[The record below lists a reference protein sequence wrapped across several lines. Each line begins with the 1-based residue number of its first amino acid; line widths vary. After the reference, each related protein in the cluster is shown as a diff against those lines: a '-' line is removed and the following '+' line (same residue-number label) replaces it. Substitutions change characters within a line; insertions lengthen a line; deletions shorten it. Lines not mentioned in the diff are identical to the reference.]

1 MRCPNCD
8 AQLAPN
14 SKFCTSCGT
23 PITTTQAPPPPS
35 NDSFAT
41 GGSGSYTNQ
50 PGQRLDLPEPNVVM
64 RGKGTT
70 GMEYQ
75 IIGTTL
81 QAVILE
87 LDPGETVYSESGG
100 MAWMSANMGMQTSGR
115 GGGLGGMFK
124 RAISGESMFLVE
136 YTSQGGKGIV
146 AFASD
151 FPGKIV
157 PLNLAAGQQMI
168 AQKQAFLCA
177 EKTVQMDIHFRK
189 KLGAGFFGGEGF
201 IMQKLT
207 GPGVAFVCLDG
218 EIMEY
223 TLGPGQMLKVDTG
236 HVAMYE
242 PTVTFDIEMMK
253 GFRNILFGGE
263 GLFLATLQGPGRVWL
278 QTMPTM
284 NLAKAIA
291 EYLPRASGSSG
302 GSGPSI
308 NIGNLLGD

>member
-1 MRCPNCD
+1 MN
-8 AQLAPN
+8 AY
-14 SKFCTSCGT
+14 S
-23 PITTTQAPPPPS
+23 
-35 NDSFAT
+35 
-41 GGSGSYTNQ
+41 NQ
-50 PGQRLDLPEPNVVM
+50 PGQRLDLPEPSVTA
-64 RGKGTT
+64 RGRGTT

-81 QAVILE
+81 QAVIME
-87 LDPGETVYSESGG
+87 LDPGEIVYSESGG
-100 MAWMSANMGMQTSGR
+100 MAWMSGNMAMQTSGR

-124 RAISGESMFLVE
+124 RAISGESLFLVE
-136 YTSQGGKGIV
+136 YSPQGGKGIV

-157 PLNLAAGQQMI
+157 PVNLAAGQQMI
-168 AQKQAFLCA
+168 AQKQAFLAA
-177 EKTVQMDIHFRK
+177 EKTVQLDIAFRR

-201 IMQKLT
+201 VMQRLT
-207 GPGVAFVCLDG
+207 GPGIAFVCLDG

-223 TLGPGQMLKVDTG
+223 TLGPDQVLKVDTG

-242 PTVTFDIEMMK
+242 PTVSFDIEMLK

-263 GLFLATLQGPGRVWL
+263 GLFLATLRGPGRVWL

-291 EYLPRASGSSG
+291 EYLPRSNGSSG
-302 GSGPSI
+302 GSGI
-308 NIGNLLGD
+308 DLGNLLGGS

>member
-1 MRCPNCD
+1 MSDQNITPN
-8 AQLAPN
+8 Q
-14 SKFCTSCGT
+14 FGER
-23 PITTTQAPPPPS
+23 I
-35 NDSFAT
+35 
-41 GGSGSYTNQ
+41 
-50 PGQRLDLPEPNVVM
+50 DLPEPSVTA
-64 RGKGTT
+64 RGRGTT

-81 QAVILE
+81 QAVIVE
-87 LDPGETVYSESGG
+87 LDPGETIYSESGG
-100 MAWMSANMGMQTSGR
+100 MAWMSANINMQTSGR

-124 RAISGESMFLVE
+124 RAISGESLFLVE

-157 PLNLAAGQQMI
+157 PLQLGPGQQMI
-168 AQKQAFLCA
+168 TQKQAFLCA
-177 EKTVQMDIHFRK
+177 EKTVQLDVHFRK

-201 IMQKLT
+201 VMQKLT

-223 TLGPGQMLKVDTG
+223 TLGADQVLKVDTG

-242 PTVTFDIEMMK
+242 PTVSFDVEMMK

-263 GLFLATLQGPGRVWL
+263 GLFLATLRGPGRVWL

-291 EYLPRASGSSG
+291 GYLPSSG
-302 GSGPSI
+302 GSSSGGGI
-308 NIGNLLGD
+308 NLGSLLSE

>member
-1 MRCPNCD
+1 M
-8 AQLAPN
+8 
-14 SKFCTSCGT
+14 
-23 PITTTQAPPPPS
+23 S
-35 NDSFAT
+35 NPDQS
-41 GGSGSYTNQ
+41 
-50 PGQRLDLPEPNVVM
+50 QRLDLPEPTVTS
-64 RGKGTT
+64 RGRGTT

-100 MAWMSANMGMQTSGR
+100 MAWMSGNIGMQTSGR

-124 RAISGESMFLVE
+124 RAISGESLFMVE

-157 PLNLAAGQQMI
+157 PVSLAAGQQMI
-168 AQKQAFLCA
+168 VQKQAFLCA
-177 EKTVQMDIHFRK
+177 EKTVGLDIHFRR

-207 GPGVAFVCLDG
+207 GPGIAFVCLDG

-223 TLGPGQMLKVDTG
+223 TLTNDQVLKVDTG

-242 PTVTFDIEMMK
+242 PTVSFDIEMMK

-263 GLFLATLQGPGRVWL
+263 GLFLATLRGPGRVWL

-291 EYLPRASGSSG
+291 EYLPSSG
-302 GSGPSI
+302 GSGGGGGI
-308 NIGNLLGD
+308 NLGSIGNLLGD